1 MPRVPVHVV
10 SGFLGAGKTT
20 MLIDQLAR
28 RRERERCAIIVNDF
42 GVARIDAS
50 LLSGGV
56 AVAEIAGG
64 CVCCTAPEALV
75 PNLTTILREVR
86 PDRVFIE
93 STGLARPADIIDT
106 LRRSAL
112 GDELELAP
120 TVIVLDPRR
129 LVSAPPALLL
139 EQLDAADVVIA
150 SHADQSTAA
159 GDAALRAELRDHYPP
174 PLAVVPS
181 AFGVVD
187 ESVFDLR
194 RDAPLPF
201 ALDADHDD
209 EHGHA
214 HGHAHEHTNGAA
226 HDHAHH
232 PARAPSTEG
241 WSAGSRVWPAERV
254 FSAAALRRALQAA
267 PVERAKG
274 LFRTDLGWYRA
285 DRANGA
291 VRVVASPVRSG
302 SAVDVI
308 HRGAQAEVDALLA
321 AIEACISDDA
331 HLKPPDEPVVTL
343 IDAQGRA
350 VELTRFALAALPEQV
365 ADVSALVP
373 GREGAAV
380 RLGEVVALCFPS
392 PEDQLVLVAQDGL
405 TTAPV
410 RVDEAEGALVVHS
423 LRREP
428 LPAAQGGPFRVLV
441 PKGQSACANVKGL
454 ARIVILAAEPD

>member
-1 MPRVPVHVV
+1 MPRVPVHVI

-42 GVARIDAS
+42 GEARIDAT

-75 PNLTTILREVR
+75 PNLTTILREVK

-112 GDELELAP
+112 GDALELAP
-120 TVIVLDPRR
+120 TIIVLDPRR
-129 LVSAPPALLL
+129 LVTAPPTLLL

-150 SHADQSTAA
+150 SHADQRTAA
-159 GDAALRAELRDHYPP
+159 GDAALARQLRDHYPP
-174 PLAVVPS
+174 PLAVVWAS
-181 AFGVVD
+181 FGVVD
-187 ESVFDLR
+187 EALFELR

-201 ALDADHDD
+201 PLGADHDQGH
-209 EHGHA
+209 EHGH
-214 HGHAHEHTNGAA
+214 E
-226 HDHAHH
+226 HDHVHDH
-232 PARAPSTEG
+232 PAERGARAPSTEG
-241 WSAGSRVWPAERV
+241 WSAGSRVWSPERV
-254 FSAAALRRALQAA
+254 FSAAAIRRALQRAG
-267 PVERAKG
+267 VERAKG

-308 HRGAQAEVDALLA
+308 HHGSQAEVDALLA
-321 AIEACISDDA
+321 ALEACIADDA
-331 HLKPPDEPVVTL
+331 QLKPPDEPFVTL
-343 IDAQGRA
+343 VDVQGRA
-350 VELTRFALAALPEQV
+350 VELTRFALAALPGQV
-365 ADVSALVP
+365 ADVSAQVP
-373 GREGAAV
+373 GRAGAAV
-380 RLGEVVALCFPS
+380 SMAEVLALTYPS
-392 PEDQLVLVAQDGL
+392 PDDQLVFVASDGL

-410 RVDEAEGALVVHS
+410 RVADAEGALLVHS
-423 LRREP
+423 LAREP
-428 LPAAQGGPFRVLV
+428 LPDAQGGPFRVLT
-441 PKGQSACANVKGL
+441 PKGQSSCANVKGL
-454 ARIVILAAEPD
+454 ARVVILAAEPG

>member
-20 MLIDQLAR
+20 MLIHQLAR

-42 GVARIDAS
+42 GEARIDAA

-75 PNLTTILREVR
+75 PNLTTILREIK

-112 GDELELAP
+112 GDALELAP

-129 LVSAPPALLL
+129 LVTAPPTLLL

-150 SHADQSTAA
+150 SHADQRTDA
-159 GDAALRAELRDHYPP
+159 GDAALRAQLHDHYPP
-174 PLAVVPS
+174 PLAVVWAS
-181 AFGVVD
+181 FGVVD
-187 ESVFDLR
+187 EGVFDLR
-194 RDAPLPF
+194 RSAPLPYP
-201 ALDADHDD
+201 LGADHDHD
-209 EHGHA
+209 HDHDHGH
-214 HGHAHEHTNGAA
+214 HG
-226 HDHAHH
+226 
-232 PARAPSTEG
+232 ARAPSTQG
-241 WSAGSRVWPAERV
+241 WVSGSRVWSPERV
-254 FSAAALRRALQAA
+254 FSAAAIRRALQASG
-267 PVERAKG
+267 VERAKG

-308 HRGAQAEVDALLA
+308 HDGAQADVDALLA
-321 AIEACISDDA
+321 TLEGCISDDA
-331 HLKPPDEPVVTL
+331 HLKPPDEAVVTL
-343 IDAQGRA
+343 VDVQGRA
-350 VELTRFALAALPEQV
+350 VLLTRFALAALPGQV
-365 ADVSALVP
+365 ADVSAQVP
-373 GREGAAV
+373 GRAGAAV
-380 RLGEVVALCFPS
+380 RLAEVLALTFPS
-392 PEDQLVLVAQDGL
+392 PDDQLVLVASDGL

-410 RVDEAEGALVVHS
+410 SVADAEGALLVHS
-423 LRREP
+423 LAQEP
-428 LPAAQGGPFRVLV
+428 LPDSQGGPFRVLT
-441 PKGQSACANVKGL
+441 PKGQSSCANVKGL
-454 ARIVILAAEPD
+454 ARVVILAADPG

>member
-1 MPRVPVHVV
+1 MPRVPVHVI

-20 MLIDQLAR
+20 MLIHQLAR
-28 RRERERCAIIVNDF
+28 RRDRERCAIIVNDF
-42 GVARIDAS
+42 GEARIDAA

-75 PNLTTILREVR
+75 PNLTTILREVK

-112 GDELELAP
+112 GDALELAP
-120 TVIVLDPRR
+120 TIIVLDPRR
-129 LVSAPPALLL
+129 LVNAPPTLLL

-150 SHADQSTAA
+150 SHAEERTAA
-159 GDAALRAELRDHYPP
+159 GDAALARQLQDHYPP
-174 PLAVVPS
+174 PLAVVWAS
-181 AFGVVD
+181 FGVVD
-187 ESVFDLR
+187 EAIFDLR

-201 ALDADHDD
+201 SLDAGHDHD
-209 EHGHA
+209 
-214 HGHAHEHTNGAA
+214 
-226 HDHAHH
+226 HDHDHDHPADP

-241 WSAGSRVWPAERV
+241 WSAGSRVWSPERV
-254 FSAAALRRALQAA
+254 FSAAAIRRALQAA
-267 PVERAKG
+267 TVERAKG

-308 HRGAQAEVDALLA
+308 HHGSQAEVDALLA
-321 AIEACISDDA
+321 ALEACIADDA
-331 HLKPPDEPVVTL
+331 LLKPPDEPFVTL
-343 IDAQGRA
+343 VDVQGRV
-350 VELTRFALAALPEQV
+350 VELTRFALAALPGQV
-365 ADVSALVP
+365 ADVSVRVP
-373 GREGAAV
+373 GRAGAAV
-380 RLGEVVALCFPS
+380 TLAEVLALTYPS
-392 PEDQLVLVAQDGL
+392 PDDQLVLVATDGL

-410 RVDEAEGALVVHS
+410 RVSEAEGALLVHS
-423 LRREP
+423 LAQEP
-428 LPAAQGGPFRVLV
+428 LPDAQGGPFRVLT
-441 PKGQSACANVKGL
+441 PKGQSSCANVKGL
-454 ARIVILAAEPD
+454 ARVVILAADPG

>member
-1 MPRVPVHVV
+1 MPRVPVHVI

-28 RRERERCAIIVNDF
+28 RQGRERCAIIVNDF
-42 GVARIDAS
+42 GEARIDAT

-93 STGLARPADIIDT
+93 STGLARPADIVDT
-106 LRRSAL
+106 LRRSPL

-129 LVSAPPALLL
+129 LVTAPPTLLL

-159 GDAALRAELRDHYPP
+159 GDAALRAQLRDHYPP
-174 PLAVVPS
+174 PLAVAQS
-181 AFGVVD
+181 SFGVVD
-187 ESVFDLR
+187 EAVFDLR
-194 RDAPLPF
+194 RDRPLPF
-201 ALDADHDD
+201 IHDDHD
-209 EHGHA
+209 
-214 HGHAHEHTNGAA
+214 

-232 PARAPSTEG
+232 DHDHTRRAPSTEG
-241 WSAGSRVWPAERV
+241 WSAGSRVWPPERV
-254 FSAAALRRALQAA
+254 FSAAGIRRALQAA
-267 PVERAKG
+267 TVERVKG

-291 VRVVASPVRSG
+291 VRVVVSPVRSG

-308 HRGAQAEVDALLA
+308 HHGPQEEVNQLLA
-321 AIEACISDDA
+321 ALDACISDDA

-343 IDAQGRA
+343 VDVQGRV
-350 VELTRFALAALPEQV
+350 VELTRFALAALPGQV
-365 ADVSALVP
+365 ADVAAAVP
-373 GREGAAV
+373 GRVGAAV
-380 RLGEVVALCFPS
+380 SLGEVLALTFPS
-392 PEDQLVLVAQDGL
+392 PDDQLVLVATDGL

-410 RVDEAEGALVVHS
+410 RVEEAEAALLVHS
-423 LRREP
+423 LSGEP
-428 LPAAQGGPFRVLV
+428 LPSAQGGPFRVLV
-441 PKGQSACANVKGL
+441 PKGQSGCANVKGL
-454 ARIVILAAEPD
+454 ARIVLVAAGAVEATPG